1 MRLNMH
7 FRTSLQTFT
16 ILLLAVLVSCP
27 LYAAKKKT
35 QATPLRVA
43 CVGNSV
49 TYGYGLRNRDR
60 DAYPVRLQEMLDEYY
75 GSGRFEV
82 GNFGRSG
89 ATLLYKV
96 TAHTSS
102 SLSSNRRWRSN
113 PTGWSFTSG

>member
-1 MRLNMH
+1 MILKSSLRSSL
-7 FRTSLQTFT
+7 RTIAALS
-16 ILLLAVLVSCP
+16 LAVLLGLP
-27 LYAAKKKT
+27 LNAARQKAPT
-35 QATPLRVA
+35 TPLRVA

-89 ATLLYKV
+89 ATLLY
-96 TAHTSS
+96 
-102 SLSSNRRWRSN
+102 
-113 PTGWSFTSG
+113 

>member
-1 MRLNMH
+1 MRPNMH

-60 DAYPVRLQEMLDEYY
+60 DGYPVRLQEMLDEYY
-75 GSGRFEV
+75 GSGRF
-82 GNFGRSG
+82 
-89 ATLLYKV
+89 
-96 TAHTSS
+96 
-102 SLSSNRRWRSN
+102 
-113 PTGWSFTSG
+113 